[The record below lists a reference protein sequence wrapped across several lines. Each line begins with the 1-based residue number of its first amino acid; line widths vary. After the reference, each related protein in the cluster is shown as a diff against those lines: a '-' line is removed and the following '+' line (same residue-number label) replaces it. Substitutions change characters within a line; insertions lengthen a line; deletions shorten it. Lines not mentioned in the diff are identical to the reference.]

1 MFSVSPFFIITIPLS
16 PPQSIPKKRTRF
28 VSRPKILPI
37 FGSFK
42 NKYDWE
48 KNIICFRK
56 EKISMKKKIYTRP
69 VSVVL
74 TEEIFNS
81 IKEITDQ
88 GNIGVLWEC
97 EWSCSG

>member
-1 MFSVSPFFIITIPLS
+1 
-16 PPQSIPKKRTRF
+16 
-28 VSRPKILPI
+28 
-37 FGSFK
+37 
-42 NKYDWE
+42 
-48 KNIICFRK
+48 
-56 EKISMKKKIYTRP
+56 MKKKIYTRP